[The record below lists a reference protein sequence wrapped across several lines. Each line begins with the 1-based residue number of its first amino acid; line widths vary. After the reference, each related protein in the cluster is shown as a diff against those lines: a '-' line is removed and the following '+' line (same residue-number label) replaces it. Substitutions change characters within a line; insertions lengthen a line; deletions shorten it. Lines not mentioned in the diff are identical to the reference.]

1 VELLKPIRWTIA
13 LVLAALSPAGAQSA
27 TEYEIKAAFLYR
39 FASFVEWPP
48 EESEAPVTICIAGDN
63 PFGGALERVLHGK
76 TLNGRE
82 FIVRALN
89 GGGPPGDCRILF
101 VSQSERKRLKPV
113 LERYHGRRVLT
124 VGDVPGFC
132 ETGGVVN
139 FEVVN
144 DRVQFEIN
152 PDAAGRAG
160 LQLSSR
166 LLSLARI
173 VRDPGAPGR

>member
-1 VELLKPIRWTIA
+1 M
-13 LVLAALSPAGAQSA
+13 VLAALSAPLRGADARRS
-27 TEYEIKAAFLYR
+27 TKSRRRSCYR

-63 PFGGALERVLHGK
+63 PFGGALDRSYKAK

-89 GGGPPGDCRILF
+89 GGGAPGDCRILF

-139 FEVVN
+139 FEVVK